1 MMKNFTEK
9 QSYGILLFSSEP
21 KDQRK
26 YLLIQNRDS
35 EAFIYFFLS
44 WNMNRWTD
52 QYFSKVLKGFSKDEI
67 NRLLFYPFELIYTD
81 LYVNHQ
87 KGTFQKQYDR
97 AKANYEYFH
106 SRKDWIHMSMN
117 IPTTE
122 IKWGFPKGRIEPGEH
137 PFECAIRE
145 LKEETDICLKGEIRQ
160 NNFPAV
166 HYMNEKSLFK
176 TMVSVTLFPVQIEK
190 PFVVRHKHFPNTI
203 RCMSI
208 SNEVL
213 HARWVDI
220 QEASLF
226 LSPHLYRL
234 LYEFHLRS

>member
-1 MMKNFTEK
+1 MKNFTEK
-9 QSYGILLFSSEP
+9 QSYGVLLFSSGP

-52 QYFSKVLKGFSKDEI
+52 SYLIKVLKGFSQDEI

-81 LYVNHQ
+81 LYVNHK

-97 AKANYEYFH
+97 AKSNYEYFH
-106 SRKDWIHMSMN
+106 SRKDWVQISMN
-117 IPTTE
+117 LPTIE
-122 IKWGFPKGRIEPGEH
+122 IKWGFPKGRIEPGED

-145 LKEETDICLKGEIRQ
+145 LREETDICLTEEVRPS
-160 NNFPAV
+160 NYSV
-166 HYMNEKSLFK
+166 LSYMNEKTLFK
-176 TMVSVTLFPVQIEK
+176 TLVSVTLFPVQVMK
-190 PFVVRHKHFPNTI
+190 PFPIQHKDFQNTI
-203 RCMSI
+203 RCRSV

-213 HARWVDI
+213 HAKWVGI
-220 QEASLF
+220 QEVSLF
-226 LSPHLYRL
+226 LPPNLYRL